1 MAATDFILD
10 ERIAAT
16 SIAIETIEQIE
27 IRLVD
32 DSRFFWLLF
41 IPQIPDITE
50 WHMLNDTTEGQL
62 LHLVRH
68 FSERL
73 QADESADKLN
83 IGALGNMVPQFHF
96 HLVLRNRD
104 DAAWPG
110 PVWGCGA
117 AVPLSDT
124 EKNRR
129 KNAVISLLEQLNR

>member
-16 SIAIETIEQIE
+16 SFAIETIEQIE

-62 LHLVRH
+62 LRLVRH

-73 QADESADKLN
+73 QADESADKIN

-110 PVWGCGA
+110 SVWGCGA